1 MIKARILYVEDDE
14 TLSFI
19 TKDNL
24 EMLDYSISHCSSG
37 EEALKVMQ
45 NEKFDLCMLDVMLPD
60 IDGFTL
66 AQHIRAGNSEIPIL
80 FLTARSNQEDRL
92 TGLRLGADDYIT
104 KPFGL
109 EELVLK
115 IEVFL
120 RRRKIVVDQNRSTR
134 LCIGRLILD
143 RDNLILYDGE
153 EKSSLTFR
161 ECTLLSFLAENLD
174 QVVKREEILQKVWGN
189 DHFFSS
195 RSLDVFISRL
205 RSILKKD
212 PDLRIESIHNVGY
225 RLKGKI

>member
-1 MIKARILYVEDDE
+1 MKVRILYVEDDE

-24 EMLDYSISHCSSG
+24 ELLGYSISHCSTG
-37 EEALKVMQ
+37 AEALRLMQ
-45 NEKFDLCMLDVMLPD
+45 KETFDLCLLDVMLPD
-60 IDGFTL
+60 LDGFAL
-66 AQHIRAGNSEIPIL
+66 AQRIRAGNTEIPIL
-80 FLTARSNQEDRL
+80 FLTARTAREDRL

-104 KPFGL
+104 KPFGI

-120 RRRKIVVDQNRSTR
+120 RRRNIVVDKAKCTT
-134 LCIGRLILD
+134 LTIGRLVID
-143 RDNLILYDGE
+143 RDNQILYDGE
-153 EKSSLTFR
+153 NKTSLTFR
-161 ECTLLSFLAENLD
+161 ECALLSFLAENQE

-205 RSILKKD
+205 RSILKAD

-225 RLKGKI
+225 RLKGKM

>member
-1 MIKARILYVEDDE
+1 MKARILYVEDDE

-24 EMLDYSISHCSSG
+24 ELLGYSISHCSTG
-37 EEALKVMQ
+37 AEALRLMQ
-45 NEKFDLCMLDVMLPD
+45 KETFDLCLLDVMLPD
-60 IDGFTL
+60 LDGFAL
-66 AQHIRAGNSEIPIL
+66 AQSIRAGNTEIPIL
-80 FLTARSNQEDRL
+80 FLTARTAREDRL

-104 KPFGL
+104 KPFGI

-120 RRRKIVVDQNRSTR
+120 RRRNIVVDKAKCTT
-134 LCIGRLILD
+134 LTIGRLVID
-143 RDNLILYDGE
+143 RDNQILYDGE
-153 EKSSLTFR
+153 NKTSLTFR
-161 ECTLLSFLAENLD
+161 ECALLSFLAENQE

-205 RSILKKD
+205 RSILKAD

-225 RLKGKI
+225 RLKGKM